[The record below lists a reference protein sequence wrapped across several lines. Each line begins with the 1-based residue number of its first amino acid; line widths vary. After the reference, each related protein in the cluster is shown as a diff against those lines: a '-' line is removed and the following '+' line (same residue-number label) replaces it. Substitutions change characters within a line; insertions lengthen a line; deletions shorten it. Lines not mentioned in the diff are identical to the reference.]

1 MPDVG
6 RFFNIDPLSEKYAYQ
21 SHYNFSENKVISHRE
36 LEGLEAIDAN
46 KVREAFDNGKKG
58 KSYQLVIHVDQPG
71 RGGDRTVYQISPNRD
86 SGHAFITLNR
96 KNTDGTTD
104 SKTFGFY
111 PYPPS
116 INPIASEASGKIKD
130 NFGHEQEVVQTRS
143 INEKNFN
150 DILDFVESDQ
160 NTKYD
165 LNTNNCADFVI
176 NTAAAGGVKLPKTT
190 SSYGGFKVHN
200 PGDLGEDIREQ
211 NNNIRKGK
219 TLEGNSK
226 TLKNKNNESDNDRV
240 KGIGL

>member
-6 RFFNIDPLSEKYAYQ
+6 RVFNIDPLSEKYAYQ

-71 RGGDRTVYQISPNRD
+71 KGGDRDIYEPGD

-104 SKTFGFY
+104 TKTFGFY
-111 PYPPS
+111 PYPQS
-116 INPIASEASGKIKD
+116 VNPIASEENGKIKD
-130 NFGHEQEVVQTRS
+130 NTGHEQEVVQTRP
-143 INEKNFN
+143 ITEKNFN
-150 DILDFVESDQ
+150 DMLDFVESKK

-165 LNTNNCADFVI
+165 LNTNNCTDFVI
-176 NTAAAGGVKLPKTT
+176 NAVAVAGVKLPKTKGSFKGFSGT
-190 SSYGGFKVHN
+190 S
-200 PGDLGEDIREQ
+200 PGNLGEDLREQ
-211 NNNIRKGK
+211 NKNIRKGK
-219 TLEGNSK
+219 SPEGNS
-226 TLKNKNNESDNDRV
+226 TTSRNKNKDNDE
-240 KGIGL
+240 KISL